1 MDGTAMSQKHPRSIS
16 ATNLSKLG
24 HCEMLV
30 VLGEIAAQSTASR
43 ARTQAGNKEH
53 DRFHIRASVNAA
65 PLPGGGLEQITS
77 TRRGIVASN

>member
-1 MDGTAMSQKHPRSIS
+1 MDGIAMSHKHPRSVS

-30 VLGEIAAQSTASR
+30 VLGEVVAQSTASR
-43 ARTQAGNKEH
+43 ARTQAGNTEH

-65 PLPGGGLEQITS
+65 PPAGGRIGTKNID
-77 TRRGIVASN
+77 